1 MRYNE
6 TLISFLSE
14 DQLYDLNCEIV
25 FTMSC
30 SHLIAS
36 VERTCIVLYLVYD
49 SCYVG
54 RY

>member
-1 MRYNE
+1 MRCNE
-6 TLISFLSE
+6 TSIPFLTKH
-14 DQLYDLNCEIV
+14 QLYDLDCEIV

-36 VERTCIVLYLVYD
+36 LERIGIILYLVYD

>member
-1 MRYNE
+1 MRYYE
-6 TLISFLSE
+6 TLISYLTKHQF
-14 DQLYDLNCEIV
+14 YDLNCEIV

-30 SHLIAS
+30 SHLIS
-36 VERTCIVLYLVYD
+36 SLGRIGIILYLVFD

>member
-6 TLISFLSE
+6 TLISFLTK
-14 DQLYDLNCEIV
+14 DQWYDLNCEIV

-36 VERTCIVLYLVYD
+36 LERIGLVLYLVCN